1 MKKLKD
7 FLSPESS
14 FGYHTDLHLGELDLD
29 AGAGAIPDELEKSL
43 RILMPDWVQV
53 DGKGHR
59 GYTSWFSKVPDAAV
73 APHLQ
78 LDAVA
83 AWREASRRLGIQL
96 IVHYSGFL
104 DLVAGQKHPEWLAV
118 PSPADKRDTENF
130 RDMWMCLRSGY
141 MDKLMIPQLIE
152 LAVDYNVDG
161 TWIDGNLWGYRG
173 CWCDKCK
180 AEFTRRTGITEIP
193 AKPGDKYWKEWY
205 FFHLNTEQDAVEYF
219 SNAVKAVAP
228 NFRICSAWLG
238 STYHPTTRDV
248 SVDWLSGDV
257 WGGGWS
263 SEETNFES
271 RWFANSGKPWD
282 LMCWTNLAAP
292 DYFVKTPEMFCQEAT
307 PVIAC
312 GGRYIFCE
320 CAPRVRSSKQVN
332 SRMRQ
337 YRKVRDFI
345 KARESFCRGSE
356 TVPEIALLHE
366 RSDSQEERG
375 IQNWIFL
382 PSTPAT
388 SMLID
393 NHYGVD
399 LLDARGLLPRL
410 KDFPM
415 VVIPETGELKPEVT
429 DALKTYVENGGRLLV
444 AGVDSIAN
452 FGADYFG
459 FADWS
464 VETESSFKGAPWSF
478 EPLVKDATPYYY
490 LSDGDGVFPV
500 GSAKWGLGTAAADAQ
515 GAENLFLSYD
525 SENPSCKT
533 DKIAF
538 CMKAHGKGF
547 AAAVPADIFSSYKRH
562 NCLPEARRF
571 MGRVLKRLM
580 PERAIEI
587 EAPTVIEIIFHRKNK
602 KLYIHLGNRSSGI
615 AFSPERRMIDEIPP
629 VGPVSLRLR
638 LTKAPVSVRLM
649 PSGKNADWHYE
660 NGIATVTVPSVHIME
675 SVEIQPAD

>member
-1 MKKLKD
+1 
-7 FLSPESS
+7 
-14 FGYHTDLHLGELDLD
+14 
-29 AGAGAIPDELEKSL
+29 
-43 RILMPDWVQV
+43 
-53 DGKGHR
+53 
-59 GYTSWFSKVPDAAV
+59 
-73 APHLQ
+73 
-78 LDAVA
+78 
-83 AWREASRRLGIQL
+83 
-96 IVHYSGFL
+96 
-104 DLVAGQKHPEWLAV
+104 
-118 PSPADKRDTENF
+118 
-130 RDMWMCLRSGY
+130 MWMCLRSGY

-161 TWIDGNLWGYRG
+161 TWIDGNSWGYRG
-173 CWCDKCK
+173 CCCDKCK

-399 LLDARGLLPRL
+399 LLDARRLLPRL

-452 FGADYFG
+452 FGAIISALPTG
-459 FADWS
+459 RSKQNLHLRGLRGHSNHWS
-464 VETESSFKGAPWSF
+464 KMQRPIIICRTGMAFFLWKAQSGDLAQPQRMHRERKISFCLMTQKILHAKRIK
-478 EPLVKDATPYYY
+478 LR
-490 LSDGDGVFPV
+490 
-500 GSAKWGLGTAAADAQ
+500 SA
-515 GAENLFLSYD
+515 
-525 SENPSCKT
+525 
-533 DKIAF
+533 
-538 CMKAHGKGF
+538 
-547 AAAVPADIFSSYKRH
+547 
-562 NCLPEARRF
+562 
-571 MGRVLKRLM
+571 
-580 PERAIEI
+580 
-587 EAPTVIEIIFHRKNK
+587 
-602 KLYIHLGNRSSGI
+602 
-615 AFSPERRMIDEIPP
+615 
-629 VGPVSLRLR
+629 
-638 LTKAPVSVRLM
+638 
-649 PSGKNADWHYE
+649 
-660 NGIATVTVPSVHIME
+660 
-675 SVEIQPAD
+675 